1 MTTQHGFKAEVQQLL
16 ELMIHSVYSDR
27 EVFLR
32 ELVSNAADALDKAR
46 FLGLTRTDLVA
57 VGEGEPGIRIALDEE
72 AKTLT
77 IEDDG
82 VGLTETEAIENL
94 GTLAKSGTKAFM
106 EKMAGDAGDR
116 PELIGQFG
124 LGFYSAFMVA
134 DRVVVQSRSVEP
146 DAKPIRWES
155 EGKGTFDLSEGDREH
170 RGTAITLHLRDDAS
184 EFGEKLRVS
193 TIVKKHSNFL
203 PWPIRLDDEQL
214 NSGKALWA
222 QQPSQVT
229 DDEANQFYKSVAMDW
244 RDPAFRTHLSV
255 DSPLQYSA
263 LLFVP
268 AERPYDLFNPEAP
281 RGPRLYAKRVLIEEH
296 ARELLP
302 DWLRFVRGV
311 VDSADISLNVSRE
324 MVQKTPV
331 VQKIKKA
338 LTKRILKDLAKF
350 ANRPPEEPEAPAEG
364 EEDALPPMPKATYED
379 VWRNFG
385 ALLKEGYYHDK
396 AAWGELLLPLFR
408 FNTTAHDDETGLTS
422 LADYKAAMPEDQDA
436 IWFITAES
444 REAALRSPHLEAF
457 QKKGWTV
464 LLLTETVDEW
474 FVNAL
479 ESFDDLEIKSVAR
492 GELDLEEE
500 DDGDKADLEGLTPW
514 MQGVLGDAVSG
525 VRSSSRLTDSPAV
538 LVDAEDGLSSNMERI
553 LRSANQDVY
562 GGGAKRVLEL
572 NPRHP
577 LIKNLAELHASE
589 KTDDA
594 GRLAKLLLDDAMLLE
609 GQVKDPSGVARRL
622 QDLLMQASE
631 QALGRA

>member
-27 EVFLR
+27 EVFVR

-46 FLGLTRTDLVA
+46 FLGLTRSDLIA
-57 VGEGEPGIRIALDEE
+57 ASSENAGIQVTLDEE
-72 AKTLT
+72 AKTVT
-77 IEDDG
+77 ISDDG
-82 VGLTETEAIENL
+82 VGLTEEEAIENL
-94 GTLAKSGTKAFM
+94 GTIAKSGTKAFM
-106 EKMAGDAGDR
+106 EKMSADASNA

-134 DRVVVQSRSVEP
+134 DKVVVESRSVEP
-146 DAKPIRWES
+146 DAAPIRWES
-155 EGKGTFDLSEGDREH
+155 DGKGTFDLSAGSREH
-170 RGTAITLHLRDDAS
+170 RGTSITLHLRDDAT
-184 EFGEKLRVS
+184 EFGEQMRIS
-193 TIVKKHSNFL
+193 TIIKKHSNFL
-203 PWPIRLDDEQL
+203 AWPIKLGDEQV

-229 DDEANQFYKSVAMDW
+229 EEEANQFYKTVAVDW
-244 RDPAFRTHLSV
+244 RDPAFRVHLNV

-268 AERPYDLFNPEAP
+268 SDRPYDLFNPEAP

-324 MVQKTPV
+324 MVQKTAV

-338 LTKRILKDLAKF
+338 LTKRILKDLGKF
-350 ANRPPEEPEAPAEG
+350 AKKPAVEPEAPS
-364 EEDALPPMPKATYED
+364 EDDENAMPPMPKATYND

-396 AAWGELLLPLFR
+396 AAWGDQLLPLFR
-408 FNTTAHDDETGLTS
+408 FNTTAHEDGDGLTS
-422 LADYKAAMPEDQDA
+422 LAEYKASMPEDQDA
-436 IWFITAES
+436 IWYITAET

-457 QKKGWTV
+457 KKKGYTV

-474 FVNAL
+474 FVNSL
-479 ESFDDLEIKSVAR
+479 EAFDEVEFKSVSR
-492 GELDLEEE
+492 GELDLE
-500 DDGDKADLEGLTPW
+500 DDDDVEKADLEGLAPW
-514 MQGVLGDAVSG
+514 MSDLLGDTVSS

-538 LVDAEDGLSSNMERI
+538 LVDDENAAMSANMERI
-553 LRSANQDVY
+553 LRAANQDVM
-562 GGGAKRVLEL
+562 GGTKRILEL
-572 NPRHP
+572 NPKHP
-577 LIKNLAELHASE
+577 LVKNIAALHA
-589 KTDDA
+589 KDDTEMA
-594 GRLAKLLLDDAMLLE
+594 GQFARLLLDDAMLLE
-609 GQVKDPSGVARRL
+609 GQVPDPSGVAQRL
-622 QDLLMQASE
+622 QALLTSASTR
-631 QALGRA
+631 ALK

>member
-46 FLGLTRTDLVA
+46 FMAVTDSGLTPA
-57 VGEGEPGIRIALDEE
+57 AEGEPGIRLHLDEE
-72 AKTLT
+72 ART
-77 IEDDG
+77 ITVEDDG
-82 VGLTETEAIENL
+82 VGMTEAEAIDNL
-94 GTLAKSGTKAFM
+94 GTIAKSGTRAFM
-106 EKMAGDAGDR
+106 EKMAADAADR

-134 DRVVVQSRSVEP
+134 DRVVVQSRSIEP
-146 DAKPIRWES
+146 DAAPIRWES
-155 EGKGTFDLSEGDREH
+155 EGKGSFVLSEGDRTT
-170 RGTAITLHLRDDAS
+170 RGTSITLHLREDAS
-184 EFGEKLRVS
+184 EFAEKLRVS
-193 TIVKKHSNFL
+193 TIVRKHSNFL

-214 NSGKALWA
+214 NSGKALWM
-222 QQPSQVT
+222 QSPSQVS
-229 DDEANQFYKSVAMDW
+229 DEEANAFYKTVAMDW
-244 RDPAFRTHLSV
+244 RDPALRVHLQV
-255 DSPLQYSA
+255 DTPLQYSA

-338 LTKRILKDLAKF
+338 LTKRILKDLAKL
-350 ANRPPEEPEAPAEG
+350 ADEPAPAEPEATEG
-364 EEDALPPMPKATYED
+364 DELPPMPKATYED

-396 AAWGELLLPLFR
+396 ASWGDLLLPLFR
-408 FNTTAHDDETGLTS
+408 FNTTAHEDGTGLTS
-422 LADYKAAMPEDQDA
+422 LAAYKEAMPEGQDT
-436 IWFITAES
+436 IWYITAES
-444 REAALRSPHLEAF
+444 REAALRSPHLEGF
-457 QKKGWTV
+457 KKKGWNV

-479 ESFDDLEIKSVAR
+479 ETFDEIEIKSVTR
-492 GELDLEEE
+492 GEIELDDEE
-500 DDGDKADLEGLTPW
+500 DGEKADLGTLTPW
-514 MQGVLGDAVSG
+514 MNDLLSDQVSA
-525 VRSSSRLTDSPAV
+525 VRSSTRLTDSPAV
-538 LVDAEDGLSSNMERI
+538 LVDEEDGLSSNMERI
-553 LRSANQDVY
+553 LRAANQDVY
-562 GGGAKRVLEL
+562 GGARRVLEL

-577 LIKNLAELHASE
+577 LIKNIAALHANE

-594 GRLAKLLLDDAMLLE
+594 GRLARLLLDDAMLLE
-609 GQVKDPSGVARRL
+609 GHVKDPTGVARRL
-622 QDLLMQASE
+622 QDLLVRASE
-631 QALGRA
+631 QALGV

>member
-46 FLGLTRTDLVA
+46 FLGHTRSDLVA
-57 VGEGEPGIRIALDEE
+57 AATEQAGIQVTLDED
-72 AKTLT
+72 AKTIT
-77 IEDDG
+77 ISDDG
-82 VGLTETEAIENL
+82 VGLTEQEAVENL
-94 GTLAKSGTKAFM
+94 GTIAKSGTKAFM
-106 EKMAGDAGDR
+106 EKLSDDASNA

-134 DRVVVQSRSVEP
+134 DKVVVESRSVEP
-146 DAKPIRWES
+146 DASPIRWES
-155 EGKGTFDLSEGDREH
+155 DGKGTFDLSEGSREH
-170 RGTAITLHLRDDAS
+170 RGTAITLHLREDAS
-184 EFGEKLRVS
+184 EFAEQMRVS
-193 TIVKKHSNFL
+193 TIIKKHSNFL
-203 PWPIRLDDEQL
+203 AWPIHLGEEQV

-222 QQPSQVT
+222 EQPSQVS
-229 DDEANQFYKSVAMDW
+229 DDEANQFYKTVAVDW
-244 RDPAFRTHLSV
+244 RDPAFRVHLKV

-268 AERPYDLFNPEAP
+268 SDRPYDLFNPEAP

-324 MVQKTPV
+324 MVQKTAV

-338 LTKRILKDLAKF
+338 LTKRILKDLGKF
-350 ANRPPEEPEAPAEG
+350 AKKAPEEPEVVEEDG
-364 EEDALPPMPKATYED
+364 EDALPPMPKATYDD

-408 FNTTAHDDETGLTS
+408 FNTTAHDDGDGLVS
-422 LADYKAAMPEDQDA
+422 LAEYKEQMPEGQDA
-436 IWFITAES
+436 IWYITAES

-457 QKKGWTV
+457 EKKGYAV

-474 FVNAL
+474 FVGAL
-479 ESFDDLEIKSVAR
+479 ETFDDLPFKSVSR
-492 GELDLEEE
+492 GELDL
-500 DDGDKADLEGLTPW
+500 DDDESDDKADLEGLTPW
-514 MQGVLGDAVSG
+514 MSDLLGDAVSS

-538 LVDAEDGLSSNMERI
+538 LVDDENAMSANMERI
-553 LRSANQDVY
+553 LRAANQDVM
-562 GGGAKRVLEL
+562 GGSKRILEL
-572 NPRHP
+572 NPKHP
-577 LIKNLAELHASE
+577 LIKNIAQLHASE
-589 KTDDA
+589 KTDTA
-594 GRLAKLLLDDAMLLE
+594 GQLARLLLDDAMLLE

-622 QDLLMQASE
+622 QDLLMSASE
-631 QALGRA
+631 QALQ